1 MEEEAASS
9 SNQTEET
16 KPEGNFPFPLVGNLY
31 LHWKFWKKKKIF
43 NYQKPFYVIF
53 YSSGWRLRI

>member
-31 LHWKFWKKKKIF
+31 LH
-43 NYQKPFYVIF
+43 
-53 YSSGWRLRI
+53 